1 MIQERRWLA
10 ATFAAAGVLCAS
22 AQEPLRMT
30 MEQLFATAQTL
41 ISQTRRRAEQGIALS
56 NDITR
61 HELHGL
67 GWE

>member
-30 MEQLFATAQTL
+30 MEQLFATAEAHNASVQVR
-41 ISQTRRRAEQGIALS
+41 SFLS
-56 NDITR
+56 
-61 HELHGL
+61 
-67 GWE
+67 